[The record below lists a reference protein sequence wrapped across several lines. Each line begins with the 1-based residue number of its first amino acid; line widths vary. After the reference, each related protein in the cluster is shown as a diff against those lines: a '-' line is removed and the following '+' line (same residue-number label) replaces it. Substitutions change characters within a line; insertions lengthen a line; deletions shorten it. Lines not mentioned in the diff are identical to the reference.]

1 MKQQILWV
9 VEMLH
14 FDGKWAIYT
23 TRKTRA
29 EARSFCDG
37 HSGLRVVKYIRSE

>member
-9 VEMLH
+9 VEMRKL
-14 FDGKWAIYT
+14 DGEWAVFT